1 MKHLREISD
10 RFSVSLAR
18 PHVADFE
25 TLVAAG
31 YTAVV
36 NLDSSGHFSEQ
47 VSEQISEGPSKYS
60 RDMSRPISPSNER
73 DLASAVGL
81 NYCHIPVNTRLG
93 ESQVDAF
100 REWVSG
106 VRGRILV
113 YGDNSDYS
121 TALTLMHIASEK
133 GMSGKEALEQ
143 ANKLGIHWREDELS
157 QFAVHYVDT
166 HSVDIHTV

>member
-36 NLDSSGHFSEQ
+36 NLDSSEHSSETSQ
-47 VSEQISEGPSKYS
+47 PV
-60 RDMSRPISPSNER
+60 SPSNER
-73 DLASAVGL
+73 DFASAVGL

-157 QFAVHYVDT
+157 QFAAHYVDT